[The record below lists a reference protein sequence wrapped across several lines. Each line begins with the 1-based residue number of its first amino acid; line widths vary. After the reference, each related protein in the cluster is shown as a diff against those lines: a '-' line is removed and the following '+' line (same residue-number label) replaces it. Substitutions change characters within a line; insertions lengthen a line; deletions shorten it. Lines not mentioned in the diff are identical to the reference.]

1 MHTEF
6 PEILFD
12 FTFYY
17 PLFMAYVWMVGAG
30 IYYCRYERGQP
41 THQAAFSRLAGRPLV
56 SIIVPCFN
64 EEENVQEVVHALSHL
79 NYPNYEIICVNDGSR
94 DRTGAIL
101 DELVESYPK
110 LRVVHQAKNQG
121 KAVGLNTAALIA
133 KGEFLLCIDG
143 DAVVDRNAIPWML
156 AHFESSPRVG
166 AVTGNPRIRT
176 RSTLLGRVQVG
187 EFSSIVGLT
196 KRAQRIYGRIFTVS
210 GVMVMFRRRAL
221 LQVGFWSPDMLT
233 EDIDISWKL
242 QTNHWDVRFEPNGVC
257 WILMPETL
265 RGLWKQRLRWAM
277 GGVQVIRKYSYIFG
291 KWRMR
296 LMWLIYC
303 EYITSVLWA
312 YSIGLLLLIWIAGLL
327 FEMPPEWQISLV
339 PGWHGVLIGS
349 TCLLQFMLS
358 MCLDYRYDQRL
369 FRQSYWMIWYP
380 VAYWMLI
387 MCTTVCS
394 VPMVLLRERGKRA
407 VWVSPDRGMRTP
419 LLNDAGTPEFTVVA
433 AGKPSSVLK
442 VIPKG
447 GHLLEDG
454 ADEQQDRT

>member
-1 MHTEF
+1 MKIEF
-6 PEILFD
+6 PGVLFD

-17 PLFMAYVWMVGAG
+17 PLFMAYLWMVGASM
-30 IYYCRYERGQP
+30 YYWRYERKESARGVP
-41 THQAAFSRLAGRPLV
+41 FSLLAGRPLV

-64 EEENVQEVVHALSHL
+64 EEENVREVVHALSRL
-79 NYPNYEIICVNDGSR
+79 NYPNYEIICVNDGSK
-94 DRTGAIL
+94 DRTGPIL
-101 DELVESYPK
+101 DELVESYPT
-110 LRVVHQAKNQG
+110 LRVVHQARNQG
-121 KAVGLNTAALIA
+121 KAVALNTAALIA

-156 AHFESSPRVG
+156 AHFELSPRVG

-242 QTNHWDVRFEPNGVC
+242 QTNHWDVRFEPNGIC

-277 GGVQVIRKYSYIFG
+277 GGVQVICKYSYIFG

-312 YSIGLLLLIWIAGLL
+312 YSIGLLLLLWIAGL
-327 FEMPPEWQISLV
+327 FIEMPPQWQITLV

-349 TCLLQFMLS
+349 TCLLQFLLS

-380 VAYWMLI
+380 FAYWMVI

-394 VPMVLLRERGKRA
+394 VPMVLLRKRGKRA
-407 VWVSPDRGMRTP
+407 VWVSPDRGLRTP
-419 LLNDAGTPEFTVVA
+419 LVNDAPEFTVVA
-433 AGKPSSVLK
+433 ASAPSSALK
-442 VIPKG
+442 VIPNHG
-447 GHLLEDG
+447 RLIQDG
-454 ADEQQDRT
+454 ADEQQAHT

>member
-1 MHTEF
+1 MKIEF
-6 PEILFD
+6 PGVLFD

-17 PLFMAYVWMVGAG
+17 PLFMAYLWMVGASM
-30 IYYCRYERGQP
+30 YYWRYERKESARGVP
-41 THQAAFSRLAGRPLV
+41 FSLLAGRPLV

-64 EEENVQEVVHALSHL
+64 EEENVREVVHALSRL
-79 NYPNYEIICVNDGSR
+79 NYPNYEIICVNDGSK
-94 DRTGAIL
+94 DRTGPIL
-101 DELVESYPK
+101 DELVESYPT
-110 LRVVHQAKNQG
+110 LRVVHQARNQG
-121 KAVGLNTAALIA
+121 KAVALNTAALIA

-156 AHFESSPRVG
+156 AHFELSPRVG

-210 GVMVMFRRRAL
+210 GVIVMFRRRAL

-242 QTNHWDVRFEPNGVC
+242 QTNHWDVRFEPNGIC

-277 GGVQVIRKYSYIFG
+277 GGVQVICKYSYIFG

-312 YSIGLLLLIWIAGLL
+312 YSIGLLLLLWIAGL
-327 FEMPPEWQISLV
+327 FIEMPPQWQITLV

-349 TCLLQFMLS
+349 TCLLQFLLS

-380 VAYWMLI
+380 FAYWMVI

-394 VPMVLLRERGKRA
+394 VPMVLLRKRGKRA
-407 VWVSPDRGMRTP
+407 VWESPDRGLRTP
-419 LLNDAGTPEFTVVA
+419 LVNDAPEFTVVA
-433 AGKPSSVLK
+433 ASAPSSALK
-442 VIPKG
+442 VIPNHG
-447 GHLLEDG
+447 RLIQDG
-454 ADEQQDRT
+454 ADEQQAHT

>member
-1 MHTEF
+1 MNIEF
-6 PEILFD
+6 PSVLFH

-17 PLFMAYVWMVGAG
+17 PLFMAYLWMAGAT
-30 IYYCRYERGQP
+30 IYYWRYERKESARGVP
-41 THQAAFSRLAGRPLV
+41 FFRLAGRPLV
-56 SIIVPCFN
+56 SIVVPCFN
-64 EEENVQEVVHALSHL
+64 EEENVREVVHALSRL
-79 NYPNYEIICVNDGSR
+79 NYPNYEIICVNDGSK

-101 DELVESYPK
+101 DELVESYPV

-121 KAVGLNTAALIA
+121 KAVALNTAALIA

-156 AHFESSPRVG
+156 AHFELSPRVG

-233 EDIDISWKL
+233 EDIDVSWKL

-277 GGVQVIRKYSYIFG
+277 GGVQVIRKYRYIFG

-312 YSIGLLLLIWIAGLL
+312 YSIGLLLLLWIAGLFL
-327 FEMPPEWQISLV
+327 EMPPEWQISLV

-349 TCLLQFMLS
+349 TCLLQFLLS
-358 MCLDYRYDQRL
+358 MCLDYRYDRRL

-380 VAYWMLI
+380 FAYWMVI

-394 VPMVLLRERGKRA
+394 VPMVLLRKRGTRA
-407 VWVSPDRGMRTP
+407 VWVSPDRGLRTP
-419 LLNDAGTPEFTVVA
+419 LASDAPEFTVVT
-433 AGKPSSVLK
+433 AGAPSSVLN
-442 VIPKG
+442 VIPNQG
-447 GHLLEDG
+447 RLMEDG
-454 ADEQQDRT
+454 ADEQQAHS

>member
-1 MHTEF
+1 MMLEF
-6 PEILFD
+6 PSLLFD

-17 PLFMAYVWMVGAG
+17 PLLMAYVWMVGASM
-30 IYYCRYERGQP
+30 YYLRYERKESTRRAP
-41 THQAAFSRLAGRPLV
+41 LARLIARPLV
-56 SIIVPCFN
+56 SIIVPCYN
-64 EEENVQEVVHALSHL
+64 EEDNIREVVDALSRL
-79 NYPNYEIICVNDGSR
+79 SYPNYEIICVNDGST

-101 DELVESYPK
+101 DELVENFPK

-121 KAVGLNTAALIA
+121 KAVGLTTAALIA

-156 AHFESSPRVG
+156 AHFESSTRVG

-221 LQVGFWSPDMLT
+221 RQVGFWSPDMLT

-277 GGVQVIRKYSYIFG
+277 GGIQVIRKYSYIFG

-296 LMWLIYC
+296 LMWLVYC

-312 YSIGLLLLIWIAGLL
+312 YSIGVLLLLWIAGLFIPL
-327 FEMPPEWQISLV
+327 PPAWQVTLV
-339 PGWHGVLIGS
+339 PGWHGVVLGA
-349 TCLLQFMLS
+349 TCMLQFLLS
-358 MCLDYRYDQRL
+358 MFLDYRYDYKL
-369 FRQSYWMIWYP
+369 FRHSYWMIWYP
-380 VAYWMLI
+380 FAYWMLM
-387 MCTTVCS
+387 MCTTICS

-407 VWVSPDRGMRTP
+407 VWVSPDRGLHTP
-419 LLNDAGTPEFTVVA
+419 VLPDAGAPEF
-433 AGKPSSVLK
+433 K
-442 VIPKG
+442 VIASNEAPPV
-447 GHLLEDG
+447 LTIIPDNDRG
-454 ADEQQDRT
+454 A

>member
-1 MHTEF
+1 MTQEF
-6 PEILFD
+6 PAMLFN

-17 PLFMAYVWMVGAG
+17 PIFMAYVWMVGAG
-30 IYYCRYERGQP
+30 MYFWRYERNQSVR
-41 THQAAFSRLAGRPLV
+41 QAPLSQLVGTPLV
-56 SIIVPCFN
+56 SIIVPCYN
-64 EEENVQEVVHALSHL
+64 EEDNVREVVHALSLL

-101 DELVESYPK
+101 DELVEAYPR

-121 KAVGLNTAALIA
+121 KAVGLTTAALIA
-133 KGEFLLCIDG
+133 KAEFLLCIDG

-242 QTNHWDVRFEPNGVC
+242 QTNHWDVRFEPHGVC

-277 GGVQVIRKYSYIFG
+277 GGLQVIRKYSYIFG
-291 KWRMR
+291 RWRMR

-312 YSIGLLLLIWIAGLL
+312 YSIGLLLLLWVAGQFTTL
-327 FEMPPEWQISLV
+327 PPAWQVSMV
-339 PGWHGVLIGS
+339 PGWHGVLIAG
-349 TCLLQFMLS
+349 TCLLQFVFS
-358 MCLDYRYDQRL
+358 MCLDYRYDQKL
-369 FRQSYWMIWYP
+369 FRQAYWVIWYP
-380 VAYWMLI
+380 FAYWMLI
-387 MCTTVCS
+387 MCTTICS
-394 VPMVLLRERGKRA
+394 VPMILLRKRGSRA
-407 VWVSPDRGMRTP
+407 VWASPDRGLHQPVLRE
-419 LLNDAGTPEFTVVA
+419 AGGPDFKVIEGDNHT
-433 AGKPSSVLK
+433 SVLK
-442 VIPKG
+442 IIPTEK
-447 GHLLEDG
+447 
-454 ADEQQDRT
+454 RVTR